1 MKQEK
6 NNLATITKK
15 IVFFAL
21 LLLPMLLSVPTVLG
35 IDTSSVVSAFHLDN
49 NFTDVHSNKDL
60 SNNGVTFSSSTLK
73 LGTHSAYFGGNDY
86 LTYPSGNF
94 YFGIDSVSFWVKTPS
109 SAPPSD
115 NYFLND
121 YDGGGTDPSL
131 NMLFLRPDCDIKLR
145 IRGGSY
151 VGSNATFCDGS
162 WHHVVVNGYELVIDN
177 KVIGTATDGGYGANG
192 DMRIGGR
199 FDNTK
204 YLTGYID
211 EIVFFSGTLTSQ
223 NITDLYNSGSGL
235 EYPFGSSATT
245 TTWSIH
251 AIDLYSDSNLSG
263 VNVTFAAGCWNVTDA
278 TGFTTVTNQTS
289 GCAGISG
296 TLSWTA
302 TKNGYFSASGTV
314 APNNTA
320 TANMYEGVVNITG
333 IYRLVDQALLNA
345 SSDWSVETTGG
356 KTYNGNATD
365 YPSNIYLTNGTN
377 TLTLQHAGDYYDKDF
392 TVNITAPQATTTNVS
407 GVYDAVATIT
417 AKNVFTNVT
426 ISNFTINASNTTYSY
441 ESSHSTTNGT
451 LYLPTIQGSNLF
463 LLIDAPGYAYA
474 NTTLN
479 ATNATPEHEF
489 LLYTMNSIY
498 INIYDADTGLL
509 ITQNISVTVS
519 GNTTEET
526 KTTTTG
532 HVYFDLLPDGVYNVK
547 LSGSNYSLRTY
558 SVTVAERSTQTLNAY
573 LSAYTQTV
581 IFTVRD
587 DDTKNSIEGC
597 SLSMYRLVNS
607 SWNVVESKT
616 SDITGRAQF
625 TYTPNIKYRFV
636 TTCEGYID
644 KEFYLDPIIFSS
656 YNIDMEK
663 TIVLPEDQ
671 DYYGVSVTFSPNYF
685 ENDKAYNFSITFQS
699 PSGLLSIYN
708 YSITY
713 PSGNASNS
721 GNNAIGETFTTSFNI
736 TNATYPSYVVVN
748 YSYNTSIGSWRSFS
762 YRYLVEETIP
772 SHSILELRE
781 NDYGLGDFTKA
792 LIAVGITIIV
802 AGVAMVVN
810 MMAGAVLGIM
820 VIGYFLY
827 IGFLPLWSVLISFL
841 VIILIIARRSS

>member
-1 MKQEK
+1 
-6 NNLATITKK
+6 LTKGA
-15 IVFFAL
+15 AL
-21 LLLPMLLSVPTVLG
+21 LAIILCFVLSASLALAVPDG
-35 IDTSSVVSAFHLDN
+35 GVSYYDLDN
-49 NFTDVHSNKDL
+49 NVLDSWGSNDGTQNGGSFVTSYPSFNNTGDGATHSFDSGGTGYINL
-60 SNNGVTFSSSTLK
+60 GSSSTL
-73 LGTHSAYFGGNDY
+73 N
-86 LTYPSGNF
+86 PSS
-94 YFGIDSVSFWVKTPS
+94 ISVSLWFNLQVATDNTVLFARWTGSPDYIQAYKLWYDLDADNGLRWGVKTS
-109 SAPPSD
+109 SGTNDGIAEFLLNTSQWYHIVATYNETSGDTKVYLDGHLIASD
-115 NYFLND
+115 NTYSGSILSQSIDTNLLSQNNGERII
-121 YDGGGTDPSL
+121 DGL
-131 NMLFLRPDCDIKLR
+131 
-145 IRGGSY
+145 
-151 VGSNATFCDGS
+151 
-162 WHHVVVNGYELVIDN
+162 
-177 KVIGTATDGGYGANG
+177 
-192 DMRIGGR
+192 
-199 FDNTK
+199 
-204 YLTGYID
+204 ID
-211 EIVFFSGTLTSQ
+211 EVKVFNRELTQ
-223 NITDLYNSGSGL
+223 EEVTNLYNCGNITCGVS
-235 EYPFGSSATT
+235 PTT
-245 TTWSIH
+245 YTVHT
-251 AIDLYSDSNLSG
+251 IDLYDNTNLSN
-263 VNVTFAAGCWNVTDA
+263 VNVTFAPGCWNLTDA
-278 TGFTTVTNQTS
+278 TGAATITNETCS
-289 GCAGISG
+289 GVSG

-392 TVNITAPQATTTNVS
+392 MVNITAPQATTTNVS

-713 PSGNASNS
+713 PGGNASNS